1 MKLEMRVCVD
11 GLPDDLPVKLQL
23 AADSAE
29 RAEGAEGRLFV
40 SLIITDDETIRK
52 LNLSERGIDRATDVL
67 SFPTVNY
74 DEGKTARDSAKRLRA
89 EYDADEDASV
99 LGDIVISSERAREQA
114 LEYGH
119 SFEREMCYLLVHGL
133 FHLMGY
139 DHEQPSEKVRM
150 REMEEKALSDI
161 GMTREYSSEDEKL
174 LAAAREALK
183 NAYAPY
189 SGYSVGAAIM
199 TSTGHIF
206 TGCNIE
212 NASFGLTICAERCA
226 AFTAIAAGETEFT
239 RIAIVSNGDSPWP
252 CGACRQVLNE
262 FSNGL
267 TVTVCGADGLVL
279 TERLTQLLPHGFGK
293 ASLIG
298 EKSK

>member
-1 MKLEMRVCVD
+1 MRVCTD
-11 GLPDDLPVKLQL
+11 GIPDELPVKLQL
-23 AADSAE
+23 AADAAE
-29 RAEGAEGRLFV
+29 RAEALGESLFASV
-40 SLIITDDETIRK
+40 IITDDETIRK
-52 LNLSERGIDRATDVL
+52 INSSERKIDKATDVL

-74 DEGKTARDSAKRLRA
+74 RQGHTARDSAKRLRA
-89 EYDADEDASV
+89 EYDADAGACV

-139 DHEQPSEKVRM
+139 DHMQPAEKARM
-150 REMEEKALSDI
+150 REMEEKALSDA
-161 GMTREYSSEDEKL
+161 GMTRDYSSDDERL
-174 LAAAREALK
+174 LSAAREVVR

-189 SGYSVGAAIM
+189 SGYSVGAALM

-226 AFTAIAAGETEFT
+226 AFAAIAAGEREFT
-239 RIAIVSNGDSPWP
+239 RIAIVSSGDSPWP

-262 FSNGL
+262 FSSGL
-267 TVTVCGADGLVL
+267 IVTVAGADGVVL
-279 TERLTQLLPHGFGK
+279 TEKLTQLLPHGFGK
-293 ASLIG
+293 ASLMG
-298 EKSK
+298 DKD